1 MPGMTTAPPRTTGSA
16 PVLTDIG
23 IAVRAAA
30 PTDATSA
37 MRRLFGDVGALAAEG
52 ALDGPA
58 FAAALGGTDPHVVEV
73 AAEVLASIAVD
84 AAHAVL
90 RGTSLTAAEVTD
102 HIDTVAWAAADSLN
116 ADGMDGTA
124 AAADAAA
131 LIGRAHE
138 AARLGAAAFVD
149 LGDGFGGL
157 VFDVG
162 DGIVL
167 DCFAGPGGW
176 SEGARTIGI
185 DDIGVEWDEWACAT
199 RAAAGHSTIRGDVA
213 ALDLSGLRGRV
224 TGLISSPPC
233 QAWSAAGSK
242 KGMADPRGVL
252 IGQLERYAVEL
263 RPRWVA
269 AEQVATAATRSVFDG
284 VAGVLGS
291 MGYAT
296 WVGTLNAADFG
307 VAQTRNRLFLMASR
321 TRTDVGPPEPTH
333 GEDGPTLLRPD
344 LARWTTMADAVGW
357 GLVDR
362 PAYTIPSQRSGSGE
376 RLEGGSG
383 ARRLYAAAQAA
394 GRWKPRFSGGPPDPK
409 DLKAYAADGGTIGRP
424 DPGELGV
431 LQGFRPDYPWQGP
444 APRPRKQQLA
454 QIGNAVCPPVAAR
467 VIGDLVA

>member
-1 MPGMTTAPPRTTGSA
+1 MATVTPLRTCSG

-23 IAVRAAA
+23 IAVRAAV
-30 PTDATSA
+30 PTDPTAA
-37 MRRLFGDVGALAAEG
+37 MRRLFGGLGELAADG
-52 ALDGPA
+52 DLDGPA
-58 FAAALGGTDPHVVEV
+58 FTDALGSSDPHVVEV

-84 AAHAVL
+84 AGHAVL
-90 RGTSLTAAEVTD
+90 RGAALTAAEVAD
-102 HIDTVAWAAADSLN
+102 HIGSVTWAAAEALD
-116 ADGMDGTA
+116 ADGIDGTSA
-124 AAADAAA
+124 VVDAAA

-138 AARLGAAAFVD
+138 AARLGSAAFVD
-149 LGDGFGGL
+149 LGDGFAGL

-176 SEGARTIGI
+176 SEGARSIGI
-185 DDIGVEWDEWACAT
+185 DDLGVEWDEWACAT

-242 KGMADPRGVL
+242 KGMDDPRGVL

-269 AEQVATAATRSVFDG
+269 AEQVATSATRSVFDG
-284 VAGVLGS
+284 VAATLGA

-321 TRTDVGPPEPTH
+321 IRADVGPPEPTH
-333 GEDGPTLLRPD
+333 GQDGPTLLRPD
-344 LARWTTMADAVGW
+344 LARWTTMAEAVGW

-409 DLKAYAADGGTIGRP
+409 DIKAYAADGGTIGRP

-444 APRPRKQQLA
+444 LPRARKQQLA